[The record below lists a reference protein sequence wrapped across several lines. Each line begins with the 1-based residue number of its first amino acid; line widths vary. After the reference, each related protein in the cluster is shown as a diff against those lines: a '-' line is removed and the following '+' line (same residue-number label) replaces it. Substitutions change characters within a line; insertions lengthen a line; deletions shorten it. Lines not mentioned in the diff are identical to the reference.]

1 MKTSQPLRLVL
12 SVLLITALFVGLVSM
27 ISHWSRP
34 QLSPTEQ
41 TKIQVQAHLQI
52 LDSLTRRVLLP
63 LAETSTATDSLQRV
77 FRECRTA
84 YKRIEPFTEYYFP
97 ATSRL
102 VNGPPLPEIE
112 VEENKAFEP
121 GGLQVIEAY
130 IYPEFDPANRD
141 ELVREVRKLQREL
154 SVYKTLWEATELTDA
169 HVFDALRLGV
179 FRVISLG
186 ISGFDTPSCQTALPE
201 AATVLATIQLFMTPY
216 ATETPGF
223 DSLQTTLSNA
233 QTYLQKQ
240 SDFDAFDRAH
250 FIITYANPLSKQ
262 LLTYQKQLTITPLS
276 DKRPLRADAE
286 TLFAKNAFDP
296 DAYAATV
303 DARMNPAKIELGKR
317 LFSDPVLSGGNG
329 RSCAG
334 CHQPDRAFT
343 DGLAKNKTLTG
354 QGFIGRNT
362 PTLLNAA
369 LQAGQ
374 FYDLRAASLE
384 NQSFDVIHNTDEMH
398 GSLAEA
404 AQKLQR
410 SPDYV
415 TLFQKAFPQAK
426 EGIKPTH
433 IQNALA
439 AYERT
444 LISLNSRFDQYMR
457 GDKAALSAEE
467 LYGFNL
473 FMGKAKCGICHFMP
487 LFNGT
492 VPPAY
497 ADSESEVIGT
507 PVSADG
513 RRIDPDLGRYAHTKL
528 DPLKYA
534 FKTPTVRNVAKT
546 APYMHNGVYQ
556 TLEQV
561 VDFYNRGGGN
571 GLGFDLPN
579 QTLPEGKLN
588 LTKPEQQALVA
599 FLSAL

>member
-1 MKTSQPLRLVL
+1 MNTSQPLRL
-12 SVLLITALFVGLVSM
+12 LLAILLTTALLAGLVSM
-27 ISHWSRP
+27 VSHWNRP
-34 QLSPTEQ
+34 QPSPIEQ
-41 TKIQVQAHLQI
+41 IKTGVQAHLQA
-52 LDSLTRRVLLP
+52 LDSLTRHVLMP
-63 LAETSTATDSLQRV
+63 LAQSSTSTDSLQRV
-77 FRECRTA
+77 FRECRLA

-102 VNGPPLPEIE
+102 VNGPPLPDIE
-112 VEENKAFEP
+112 VEENKQFEP
-121 GGLQVIEAY
+121 GGLQVIEEY

-154 SVYKTLWEATELTDA
+154 RVYNTLWEATELTDA

-186 ISGFDTPSCQTALPE
+186 ISGFDTPACQTALPE
-201 AATVLATIQLFMTPY
+201 AATVLATMQLCLTPY
-216 ATETPGF
+216 ATQTPAF
-223 DSLQTTLSNA
+223 ATLQTTLTRA
-233 QTYLQKQ
+233 QTYLHQQ
-240 SDFDAFDRAH
+240 TDFDGLDRAQ
-250 FIITYANPLSKQ
+250 FITVFANPLSTQ
-262 LLTYQKQLTITPLS
+262 LLAYQRQLAIAPLA
-276 DKRPLRADAE
+276 DMRLLRADAE
-286 TLFAKNAFDP
+286 TLFAPDAFDP
-296 DAYAATV
+296 DAYASTV

-334 CHQPDRAFT
+334 CHQPDKAFT

-354 QGFIGRNT
+354 QGFVGRNT

-384 NQSFDVIHNTDEMH
+384 NQSFDVIHNADEMH
-398 GSLAEA
+398 GSLADA

-410 SPDYV
+410 SPAYV
-415 TLFQKAFPQAK
+415 TLFQTAFPQAK

-444 LISLNSRFDQYMR
+444 LISLDSRFDQYMR
-457 GDKAALSAEE
+457 GNKTALSAEE

-507 PVSADG
+507 PATPDG

-528 DPLKYA
+528 SPLRYA
-534 FKTPTVRNVAKT
+534 FKTPTVRNISKT
-546 APYMHNGVYQ
+546 APYMHNGVYK
-556 TLEQV
+556 TLDDV
-561 VDFYNRGGGN
+561 VDFYNKGGGN

-579 QTLPEGKLN
+579 QTLPFDKLN
-588 LTKPEQQALVA
+588 LNKPEQQAIIA
-599 FLSAL
+599 FMKAL